1 MVNFSKRI
9 AGGKAKKIVDPV
21 ALYETLDRATDKGP
35 LRPAQIAVLR
45 AWFGEHQAE
54 RDTIVKLHTGQG
66 KTLIGLLML
75 QSRLNDG
82 NGPVVYLCPN
92 NFLVEQT
99 CEQAK
104 QFGIKT
110 CTAPQDLPEEFL
122 NGEVILVTSVQKL
135 FNGLTKFGL
144 NNQSIAIGTLLM
156 DDAHACADAIR
167 AACRIRIPREEPA
180 YHALLEMFSSDLE
193 EQGIGT
199 FADIQNQ
206 KHDALLPVPY
216 WAWTGKEGD
225 VARVLSTATDKAS
238 VRYAWPLLKNML
250 ASCQCVFSGEALEI
264 EPYVAPLQ
272 AFGSYW
278 KAAHRILMSATVTD
292 DSFLVKGLQLAPKT
306 IMSPLKYAAE
316 GWSGEKMVLIPSLI
330 DEDLD
335 RTEIVN
341 MFARPNDK
349 RKYGVVALTNSF
361 ATTRDWEAYGSI
373 IADKKNIPTLIGNLR
388 RGGYESTVVLANR
401 YDGIDLPDDTCRLLI
416 FDGKPFSESLIDL
429 HTESCRPNSEAT
441 LIRAVR
447 SVEQGMG
454 RSVRG
459 EKDYSVV
466 VVTGT
471 DLTRLIRDSK
481 SRSYLSPQVAQ
492 QVKIGIDV
500 AGMAR
505 EEVGDDGA
513 PADAFLRLI
522 SQCIHR
528 DPDWKEYYAE
538 QMDSVVANVTRKEIL
553 DQFEMELLAE
563 QAFAGGDYRSA
574 VARIQA
580 YLDGHARDNDE
591 KGWYLQEMARY
602 SYKFARAES
611 ERYQLAAHSA
621 NRLLLKPANGVQVK
635 KLSIVSHGRMERIK
649 DWISQF
655 DDYSQLNVALT
666 DILGRLAFGVKADK
680 FEQALDELAAC
691 IGFIGERPD
700 KEWKEGPDN
709 LWALDATHYVLW
721 ECKDEVLLDRSEINK
736 RESEQMNRSAAWFD
750 KHYPGMKVKRL
761 MIHPAQKLE
770 SAGAFTHD
778 VEVVR
783 PAELKKL
790 VRSVRAFF
798 NAFEHVSFSDLAA
811 HHIQKLVDS
820 HGIALS
826 DIVGSYSKRIRDV
839 R

>member
-9 AGGKAKKIVDPV
+9 AGGKAKKIVDPI

-35 LRPAQIAVLR
+35 LRPAQIAVLGT
-45 AWFGEHQAE
+45 WFDRHQDV

-75 QSRLNDG
+75 QSRINNG
-82 NGPVVYLCPN
+82 MGPVVYLCPN
-92 NFLVEQT
+92 NYLVEQT

-110 CTAPQDLPEEFL
+110 CIPTPDLPEEFL
-122 NGEVILVTSVQKL
+122 SGEVILVTSIQKL

-144 NNQSIAIGTLLM
+144 NNQSLSIGTLLM
-156 DDAHACADAIR
+156 DDAHACADSIR
-167 AACRIRIPREEPA
+167 AACNIRIPREEPA
-180 YHALLEMFSSDLE
+180 YHALLELFASELE

-216 WAWTGKEGD
+216 WAWTVKEGD
-225 VARVLSTATDKAS
+225 VARILSSATERQS

-250 ASCQCVFSGEALEI
+250 ASCQCVFSGDALEI

-292 DSFLVKGLQLAPKT
+292 DSFLVKGLQLSPKT
-306 IMSPLKYAAE
+306 IMSPLKFSAE
-316 GWSGEKMVLIPSLI
+316 SWSGEKMVLIPSLI
-330 DEDLD
+330 NESLD
-335 RTEIVN
+335 RKEVVS
-341 MFARPNDK
+341 MFAKPNEK
-349 RKYGVVALTNSF
+349 RKHGIVALTNSF
-361 ATTRDWEAYGSI
+361 ANTKDWEAYGAI
-373 IADKKNIPTLIGNLR
+373 IADKKSIPKVIGNLR
-388 RGGYESTVVLANR
+388 RGAYETTVVLANR
-401 YDGIDLPDDTCRLLI
+401 YDGIDLPDDTCRVLV
-416 FDGKPFSESLIDL
+416 FDGKPYSESLIDL
-429 HTESCRPNSEAT
+429 YTEACRPNSEAT
-441 LIRAVR
+441 LVRAVR

-471 DLTRLIRDSK
+471 DLTRLIRDTK
-481 SRSYLSPQVAQ
+481 SRSYFSPQVAL

-500 AGMAR
+500 ADMAR
-505 EEVGDDGA
+505 EEVSDDEA
-513 PADAFLRLI
+513 PFDGFVKLI
-522 SQCIHR
+522 SQCINR

-538 QMDSVVANVTRKEIL
+538 QMDSVVPTVTRKEIL
-553 DQFEMELLAE
+553 EQFEMELIAE
-563 QAFAGGDYRSA
+563 QKFSTGDYRA
-574 VARIQA
+574 AIERVQA
-580 YLDGHARDNDE
+580 YLDAHPRDEDE

-602 SYKFARAES
+602 SFKFDRVES
-611 ERYQLAAHSA
+611 ERYQLAAHSS

-635 KLSIVSHGRMERIK
+635 KLSIVSHGRMERIQQ
-649 DWISQF
+649 WVVQF
-655 DDYSQLNVALT
+655 ENYSQLNVALT
-666 DILGRLAFGVKADK
+666 DILSRLTFGVKAEK
-680 FEQALDELAAC
+680 FEQALDELAFC

-709 LWALDATHYVLW
+709 LWALDSNQYILW

-761 MIHPAQKLE
+761 IIHPAQKIE
-770 SAGAFTHD
+770 SAGSFTHD
-778 VEVVR
+778 VQVVR

-790 VRSVRAFF
+790 VKAVRTFF
-798 NAFEHVSFSDLAA
+798 NGFEHVNFSDLSA

-820 HGIALS
+820 NGIAVS
-826 DIVGSYSKRIRDV
+826 EIVAGYCKTIRDV
-839 R
+839 K

>member
-9 AGGKAKKIVDPV
+9 AGGKAKKVVDPV

-35 LRPAQIAVLR
+35 LRPAQTAVLK
-45 AWFGEHQAE
+45 AWFDGHQGD

-82 NGPVVYLCPN
+82 KGPAVYLCPN

-99 CEQAK
+99 CDQAK

-110 CTAPQDLPEEFL
+110 CIAAPDLPEEFL
-122 NGEVILVTSVQKL
+122 HGDSILITSVQKL

-144 NNQSIAIGTLLM
+144 NNQSVSIGTLLM
-156 DDAHACADAIR
+156 DDAHACVDAIR
-167 AACRIRIPREEPA
+167 AACRIRIPRDEPA
-180 YHALLEMFSSDLE
+180 YHSLLEMFSTDLE

-216 WAWTGKEGD
+216 WAWTAKEGE
-225 VARVLSTATDKAS
+225 VARILSSATDRPS

-250 ASCQCVFSGEALEI
+250 GSCQCVLSGDALEI

-278 KAAHRILMSATVTD
+278 KASHRILMSATVTD
-292 DSFLVKGLQLAPKT
+292 DSFLVKGLQLSPKT
-306 IMSPLKYAAE
+306 ILSPLKYSAE
-316 GWSGEKMVLIPSLI
+316 TWSGEKMILIPSLI
-330 DEDLD
+330 DESLN
-335 RTEIVN
+335 RSEMVN
-341 MFARPNDK
+341 MFAKPYDK
-349 RKYGVVALTNSF
+349 RKSGVVALTNSF
-361 ATTRDWEAYGSI
+361 ATTKDWEAYGSI
-373 IADKKNIPTLIGNLR
+373 VADKKSIPTVVGNLK
-388 RGGYESTVVLANR
+388 RGRYELTVVLANR
-401 YDGIDLPDDTCRLLI
+401 YDGIDLPDDTCRILI

-441 LIRAVR
+441 LVRAIR

-471 DLTRLIRDSK
+471 DLTRLIRDGK
-481 SRSYLSPQVAQ
+481 SRSYFSPQVAQ

-500 AGMAR
+500 ADMAR

-513 PADAFLRLI
+513 PVDAFLKLI
-522 SQCIHR
+522 SQCLNR

-538 QMDSVVANVTRKEIL
+538 QMDSVVPNVTRKEIL
-553 DQFEMELLAE
+553 EQFEMELLAE
-563 QAFAGGDYRSA
+563 QSFARGDYRAA
-574 VARIQA
+574 VERVQA
-580 YLDGHARDNDE
+580 YLDKNAADSDE

-602 SYKFARAES
+602 SYKFDRLVS
-611 ERYQLAAHSA
+611 ERFQLTAHSA
-621 NRLLLKPANGVQVK
+621 NRLLLKPANGVQVT
-635 KLSIVSHGRMERIK
+635 KLTIVSHGRMERIQN
-649 DWISQF
+649 WVSQF

-680 FEQALDELAAC
+680 FEQALDELASC
-691 IGFIGERPD
+691 IGFVGERPD

-709 LWALDATHYVLW
+709 LWALDATQYILW
-721 ECKDEVLLDRSEINK
+721 ECKDEVLLERTEINK

-761 MIHPAQKLE
+761 MIHPAQQLE

-778 VEVVR
+778 VEVMR
-783 PAELKKL
+783 PTELKKL
-790 VRSVRAFF
+790 VKSVRTFF
-798 NAFEHVSFSDLAA
+798 NAFEHVDFSDLSA

-820 HGIALS
+820 HGLS
-826 DIVGSYSKRIRDV
+826 LSEVVGGYCKKIRDN

>member
-1 MVNFSKRI
+1 MVNFSKRL
-9 AGGKAKKIVDPV
+9 AGGKAKKVVDPI

-35 LRPAQIAVLR
+35 LRPAQIAVLK
-45 AWFGEHQAE
+45 AWFDGHQTD
-54 RDTIVKLHTGQG
+54 RDIIVKLHTGQG

-82 NGPVVYLCPN
+82 KGPVVYLCPS

-99 CEQAK
+99 CDQAK

-110 CTAPQDLPEEFL
+110 CIAAPELPEEFL
-122 NGEVILVTSVQKL
+122 HGDSILVTSVQKL

-144 NNQSIAIGTLLM
+144 NNQSVSIGTLLM
-156 DDAHACADAIR
+156 DDAHACVDAIR
-167 AACRIRIPREEPA
+167 AACRIRIPRDEPA
-180 YHALLEMFSSDLE
+180 YHSILEMFSTDLE
-193 EQGIGT
+193 EQGVGT

-206 KHDALLPVPY
+206 KRDALLPIPY
-216 WAWTGKEGD
+216 WAWTAKEAE
-225 VARVLSTATDKAS
+225 VARILSSATDRQS

-250 ASCQCVFSGEALEI
+250 DRCQCVISGDALEI

-278 KAAHRILMSATVTD
+278 RASHRILMSATVTD
-292 DSFLVKGLQLAPKT
+292 DSFLVKGLQLSPKT
-306 IMSPLKYAAE
+306 IASPLKYAAE
-316 GWSGEKMVLIPSLI
+316 TWSGEKMVLIPSLI
-330 DEDLD
+330 DESLD
-335 RTEIVN
+335 RSEMVN
-341 MFARPNDK
+341 MFAKPNDK
-349 RKYGVVALTNSF
+349 RRSGVVALTNSF
-361 ATTRDWEAYGSI
+361 ATTKDWEAYGAI
-373 IADKKNIPTLIGNLR
+373 VADTKNIPTVVGSLK
-388 RGGYESTVVLANR
+388 RGQYELTVVLANR
-401 YDGIDLPDDTCRLLI
+401 YDGIDLPDDTCRILI

-481 SRSYLSPQVAQ
+481 SRSYFSPQVAQ

-500 AGMAR
+500 AEMAR
-505 EEVGDDGA
+505 EEVGDEGA
-513 PADAFLRLI
+513 PVDAFAKLI
-522 SQCIHR
+522 SQCLNR

-538 QMDSVVANVTRKEIL
+538 QMDSVVPNVTRKEIL
-553 DQFEMELLAE
+553 EQFEMELLSE
-563 QAFAGGDYRSA
+563 HSFASGNYRAA
-574 VARIQA
+574 VDRVQA
-580 YLDGHARDNDE
+580 YLDKNVSDSDE

-602 SYKFARAES
+602 SHKFDRPLS
-611 ERYQLAAHSA
+611 ERFQLAAHSA
-621 NRLLLKPANGVQVK
+621 NRLLLKPANGVQIT
-635 KLSIVSHGRMERIK
+635 KLSIVSHGRMERIQS
-649 DWISQF
+649 WISQF

-666 DILGRLAFGVKADK
+666 DILARLAFGVKADK
-680 FEQALDELAAC
+680 FEQALDELASC
-691 IGFIGERPD
+691 IGFVGERPD

-709 LWALDATHYVLW
+709 LWALDGTQYILW
-721 ECKDEVLLDRSEINK
+721 ECKDEVLLERSEINK
-736 RESEQMNRSAAWFD
+736 RESEQMNRSAAWFE

-761 MIHPAQKLE
+761 MIHPAQQLE
-770 SAGAFTHD
+770 SAGAFTHE

-783 PAELKKL
+783 PAELKRL
-790 VRSVRAFF
+790 VKAVRTFF
-798 NAFEHVSFSDLAA
+798 NAFEHVNFSDLSA

-820 HGIALS
+820 HGLALS
-826 DIVGSYSKRIRDV
+826 EVVGNYSKKIRDN